1 MTEKLRIGN
10 ISYTN
15 LYPILYMLRQ
25 GLDPAEYEIYPSYPS
40 ELNQMM
46 RRGEMDVSPS
56 SSIEYLQNERL
67 YELIEG
73 HSISAKG
80 KVRSVLL
87 WSRAPIAS
95 LDGHHVRAT
104 HQSET
109 SVALLKIIFKEF
121 LGIACEVRV
130 TDSPFEAAVSAH
142 TAYLSI
148 GDEALEA
155 VRDSQLIEM
164 PLKGVSY
171 RLATVSRQLF
181 YVYDLGEL
189 WHRNTGKPFVYALWI
204 VRKGLSHEKKAL
216 LGKFKSMLDRARD
229 EAPGRFELIAQ
240 GEGLV
245 LPPRDLVEY
254 WNTLDYGLGP
264 ENIEGLSLFRA
275 YLIKLGLI

>member
-1 MTEKLRIGN
+1 MTEKLRVGN

-25 GLDPAEYEIYPSYPS
+25 SLDPAEFEVYPSFPA
-40 ELNQMM
+40 ELNRMM
-46 RRGEMDVSPS
+46 RLGEMDISPS
-56 SSIEYLQNERL
+56 SSIEYLRNERL
-67 YELIEG
+67 YDLIEG

-80 KVRSVLL
+80 RVRSVLL
-87 WSRAPIAS
+87 WSRVPIAS
-95 LDGHHVRAT
+95 LDGHHVHAT

-109 SVALLKIIFKEF
+109 SVALLKVIFAEF

-130 TDSPFEAAVSAH
+130 TDSPFEAALSAH

-155 VRDSQLIEM
+155 VRDSELIEP

-171 RLATVSRQLF
+171 RLATVSRQRF

-189 WHRNTGKPFVYALWI
+189 WHRHTGKPFVYALWI
-204 VRKGLSHEKKAL
+204 VRKGLSPEKKAL
-216 LGKFKSMLDRARD
+216 LGKFRALLDLARD
-229 EAPGRFELIAQ
+229 GAPGRFELIAQ

-245 LPPRDLVEY
+245 LPPPDLVEY
-254 WNTLDYGLGP
+254 WRTLDYGLGP
-264 ENIEGLSLFRA
+264 ENLEGLALFRV
-275 YLIKLGLI
+275 YLMKLGLI